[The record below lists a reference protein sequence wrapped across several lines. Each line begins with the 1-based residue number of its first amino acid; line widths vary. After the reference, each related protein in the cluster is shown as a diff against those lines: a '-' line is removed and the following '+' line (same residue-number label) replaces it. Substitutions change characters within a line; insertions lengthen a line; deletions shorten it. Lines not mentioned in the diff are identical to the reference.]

1 MSIVNRQP
9 VQVPLVDPKTGI
21 VTREWY
27 RFFDQVF
34 VRVGGTEGQTNTEL
48 VQDQYADAGIEE
60 TKHETFKALDALN
73 QLPPIEPSKQ
83 QDDQAPPGAFFA
95 PPPEDPSARIEALEA
110 MVAKLQAD
118 IAALLQGYQL

>member
-1 MSIVNRQP
+1 MSVVNGFKAN
-9 VQVPLVDPKTGI
+9 VPFCDVRTG
-21 VTREWY
+21 VLTYEGL
-27 RFFDQVF
+27 RFLQQIF
-34 VRVGGTEGQTNTEL
+34 VRIGGTEGQTNQEL

-60 TKHETFKALDALN
+60 LKHEAGKAIDALN
-73 QLPPIEPSKQ
+73 QLPPIEPSLPHS
-83 QDDQAPPGAFFA
+83 DQAPPGAFFA